1 MVSVFNSIRCRTVTV
16 TPQLQN
22 QQDKLL
28 RLLERFSP
36 VRNRYPVLLF
46 LVGSLMILTPGN
58 FKYRELFGKLVPLNP
73 AEKSEL
79 WYKNQWW
86 LETIDVAPDWSH
98 RDDSLPATTKHY
110 WIKTKSWHTAD
121 WGVGSSSLTS
131 GHFLITMLILICN
144 NNRGNWLRYYSLRSV
159 R

>member
-1 MVSVFNSIRCRTVTV
+1 MRAAHNHCTALSTEMVSVFNSIRCRTVTV

-110 WIKTKSWHTAD
+110 WIKTKSWHAAL
-121 WGVGSSSLTS
+121 LTE
-131 GHFLITMLILICN
+131 FLIRISHQQAMSHYNANLDM
-144 NNRGNWLRYYSLRSV
+144 
-159 R
+159 